1 VATIIGVVTRMPYLM
16 MIRPVGALGRLLR
29 SETATVAEGL
39 VMRHEV
45 AVLRRQLKGQPRL
58 SRPEPAILSGLA
70 RLLPAAV
77 RAHRLVTP
85 ATLLGWHR
93 RLLRH
98 HRTHPHKACRPPISD
113 EVRDLVRRLA
123 RKNPR

>member
-1 VATIIGVVTRMPYLM
+1 MPYLM

-58 SRPEPAILSGLA
+58 SRPEPAILSGPA

-93 RLLRH
+93 RLLRRH
-98 HRTHPHKACRPPISD
+98 
-113 EVRDLVRRLA
+113 
-123 RKNPR
+123 